1 MCPCLGISPSTRP
14 PLLTPWEP
22 WCPTVCPPH
31 LSGTQA
37 SRSTPPP
44 HTSQGPRGPG
54 PGPSDTP
61 QGPRRR
67 PPLTG
72 SPPSQSSRPPSPSR
86 TPAPLGPQLPSPSPG
101 APSPLT
107 PEGPGPPSPSPGA
120 AAPSAPPA
128 GPALTARDRP
138 SDGGEEGS
146 GVAHLGKGGGRHTAF
161 TETAALPAAA
171 AVFPQSTPRFINAVT
186 SNAVLGRG
194 EAPGM
199 ESPFPFR
206 CLPPPRIATRL
217 VRSGKGRH
225 RAGHRAVQS
234 GSLPRGAPKRIAP
247 PLGRRLRGGTAEG
260 LGVR

>member
-1 MCPCLGISPSTRP
+1 MSLLGYQPLYPPTFTHPLGTLVSHCVPSP
-14 PLLTPWEP
+14 PLRDPGV
-22 WCPTVCPPH
+22 TVH
-31 LSGTQA
+31 T
-37 SRSTPPP
+37 PP

-206 CLPPPRIATRL
+206 GLPPPP
-217 VRSGKGRH
+217 H
-225 RAGHRAVQS
+225 RY
-234 GSLPRGAPKRIAP
+234 
-247 PLGRRLRGGTAEG
+247 PLGSFREGTPQSWA
-260 LGVR
+260 